1 MSEASFPLLS
11 EKTDNTEYGSQAVPS
26 WGDLKGQYEK
36 RWAQQKEKFQTQL
49 KSNFFALT
57 ERYASGKQEIF
68 MLCVPERLEKLYLSA
83 FLELFQSQYTPH
95 VGDVERLAGKKVK
108 RLYITLPNTYHD

>member
-1 MSEASFPLLS
+1 MPLIS
-11 EKTDNTEYGSQAVPS
+11 QTENGDNSYEGFTIPS
-26 WGDLKGQYEK
+26 YDELKEQYSK
-36 RWAQQKEKFQTQL
+36 KWAQEKEKFQTQL
-49 KSNFFALT
+49 KCNFFALV
-57 ERYASGKQEIF
+57 ERVATGKQEIF

-108 RLYITLPNTYHD
+108 RLYISLPNTYHD

>member
-1 MSEASFPLLS
+1 
-11 EKTDNTEYGSQAVPS
+11 
-26 WGDLKGQYEK
+26 
-36 RWAQQKEKFQTQL
+36 
-49 KSNFFALT
+49 
-57 ERYASGKQEIF
+57 

-95 VGDVERLAGKKVK
+95 VGEVERLAGKKVK